1 MQLLTTRADAE
12 KYSLEARSKGK
23 KIGFVPT
30 MGALHKGH
38 LSLVEFSAQQNDI
51 TIVSI
56 FVNPIQFNN
65 SEDLQKYPRNLDKDL
80 ELLQL
85 QHCDMV
91 FAPSVEE
98 MYPKPPT
105 EIYTFGPLEEVME
118 GYYRPGHF
126 NGVATVVRR
135 FFDILHP
142 HRAYFGEK
150 DYQQMIIIRKM
161 TEQLQL
167 PIDIIGCPIVRE
179 IDGLA
184 MSSRNLLLSEFE
196 RAQASFIYQN
206 LVFARDH
213 AGIIP
218 VEDLKNEIIQRFQ
231 KHPAFRLE
239 YFEIADATTLQPI
252 KDWDEAKSIRAF
264 IAAYLGEVRLIDNM
278 LLKTS

>member
-1 MQLLTTRADAE
+1 
-12 KYSLEARSKGK
+12 
-23 KIGFVPT
+23 
-30 MGALHKGH
+30 
-38 LSLVEFSAQQNDI
+38 
-51 TIVSI
+51 
-56 FVNPIQFNN
+56 
-65 SEDLQKYPRNLDKDL
+65 
-80 ELLQL
+80 
-85 QHCDMV
+85 
-91 FAPSVEE
+91 
-98 MYPKPPT
+98 
-105 EIYTFGPLEEVME
+105 
-118 GYYRPGHF
+118 
-126 NGVATVVRR
+126 
-135 FFDILHP
+135 
-142 HRAYFGEK
+142 
-150 DYQQMIIIRKM
+150 M

-167 PIDIIGCPIVRE
+167 PIEIIGCPIVRE

-184 MSSRNLLLSEFE
+184 MSSRNLRLSEFE

-252 KDWDEAKSIRAF
+252 KDWDEATSIRAF

>member
-1 MQLLTTRADAE
+1 MQLLTTRADAK
-12 KYSLEARSKGK
+12 KYSLEARSKGE

-38 LSLVEFSAQQNDI
+38 LSLVEFSTQQNDI

-56 FVNPIQFNN
+56 FVNPIQFNS

-80 ELLQL
+80 ELLQS
-85 QHCDMV
+85 QHCDVV

-105 EIYTFGPLEEVME
+105 EIYSFGPLEEVME

-126 NGVATVVRR
+126 NGVATVVCR

-167 PIDIIGCPIVRE
+167 PIEIIGCPIVRE

-184 MSSRNLLLSEFE
+184 MSSRNLRLSEFE